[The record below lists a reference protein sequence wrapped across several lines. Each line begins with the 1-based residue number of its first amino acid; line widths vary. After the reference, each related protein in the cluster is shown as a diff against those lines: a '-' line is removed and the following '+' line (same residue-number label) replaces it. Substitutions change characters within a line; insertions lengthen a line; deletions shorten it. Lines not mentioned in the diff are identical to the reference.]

1 MANVHI
7 LQQINWKG
15 LSEISIRRAFF
26 HQCNRQVYRLCYDE
40 VRVKYSRFLHP
51 QKVGMIAAMKEWF
64 ASVDRINRETVLG
77 GIGWNTQTD
86 Q

>member
-1 MANVHI
+1 MMKSALNTI
-7 LQQINWKG
+7 
-15 LSEISIRRAFF
+15 AFL
-26 HQCNRQVYRLCYDE
+26 N
-40 VRVKYSRFLHP
+40 P

-64 ASVDRINRETVLG
+64 ASVDRINRETVLV